1 MVVPAPESPR
11 PVRVPVLVRMV
22 VRMVVRLIVHVGMA
36 HRVGIYGGP
45 IPFGM
50 PAHRRLR
57 PTLHSVRSITQLA
70 SARPAYAAG
79 IRAAIATVVPLL
91 LAQLA
96 GGGETWMSIG
106 GFNVALADRG
116 GPYRTRAR
124 VMASTAI
131 ATAAAIALGT
141 AAAGSL
147 GVTILLTFL
156 VAFGTSMARVWGAA
170 GAGVGG
176 AALTAFV
183 IAVAFS
189 SSGASDGALVR
200 AALVVAGGLWAM
212 AIALVLWPLQPFRP
226 ARLAVAQSHRALAAY
241 IADVALRLRATPVTH
256 TSELPVGGAAM
267 RTALEEARFTLAQSR
282 RGRPGAT
289 GREERLVVLG
299 EVADQLFVHVV
310 AVAES
315 IDSLHAVSRIPEAD
329 EAVVAALDDAT
340 RTAHALAAAVEA
352 ERGSADIRVAWN
364 GDAIRAALHGR
375 APDADGREQYGQVAT
390 ILDRAAQYAEAAA
403 STVAALNDGEPP
415 AERAP
420 APLVAE
426 SDDSVSP
433 LAALREAMSPDS
445 LILRYALRVAVVT
458 SAAVSLGALLQLERG
473 YWMTITAIVIL
484 QPYTGVT
491 AQRTLQRVVGTVLG
505 GLLTAG
511 LGALFHDPR
520 AILVLSFIFAATC
533 VALLPVNYAAFS
545 IFLTPTFVL
554 LAEAS
559 TGDWHLAGTRVINTV
574 LGGLLALAGSQLL
587 WPSPEKKRLP
597 GFMAAA
603 LRANRE
609 YLARVISLFGDRS
622 NSAGELMR
630 ASRRAAGLAT
640 MNAEESFQRML
651 GESGDA
657 RRLSSAMTFVT
668 YARRLSASIAALAL
682 SRHSAPDVPQ
692 PTLREF
698 ADTALCVL
706 DDLAESIE
714 AGRAPAPLPTIVSEA
729 AVRSRGEQVPPLLRA
744 RFDRLARQIR
754 LVHDAIARWS
764 TADETR
770 PMW

>member
-1 MVVPAPESPR
+1 M
-11 PVRVPVLVRMV
+11 PV
-22 VRMVVRLIVHVGMA
+22 
-36 HRVGIYGGP
+36 Y
-45 IPFGM
+45 
-50 PAHRRLR
+50 RRLR
-57 PTLHSVRSITQLA
+57 PTLHSVRSITELA

-91 LAQLA
+91 LARLA

-124 VMASTAI
+124 VMASTAL

-141 AAAGSL
+141 VAGGGSL
-147 GVTILLTFL
+147 AVTVPLTFV
-156 VAFGTSMARVWGAA
+156 VALGASLARVWGAA

-183 IAVAFS
+183 IAVAFPS
-189 SSGASDGALVR
+189 TGAADGALAR
-200 AALVVAGGLWAM
+200 GALDIAGGLWAM

-226 ARLAVAQSHRALAAY
+226 ARLAVAQSYRALAAY
-241 IADVALRLRATPVTH
+241 VADVALRLRATPATH
-256 TSELPVGGAAM
+256 TSELPVGGTAM

-299 EVADQLFVHVV
+299 EIADQLFVHVI

-315 IDSLHAVSRIPEAD
+315 IDSIHAVSRIAEAD
-329 EAVVAALDDAT
+329 DAVVAALDDAT
-340 RTAHALAAAVEA
+340 RTSHALAAAVEA

-364 GDAIRAALHGR
+364 GDGVRGALER
-375 APDADGREQYGQVAT
+375 STPDTDAREHYGQVAA
-390 ILDRAAQYAEAAA
+390 ILDRAAQYATSAA
-403 STVAALNDGEPP
+403 STVAALNDGE
-415 AERAP
+415 AP
-420 APLVAE
+420 AAAVASPITPE
-426 SDDSVSP
+426 QDDPVSP
-433 LAALREAMSPDS
+433 LAALREAMSADS

-458 SAAVSLGALLQLERG
+458 SAAVMLGALLQLERG

-505 GLLTAG
+505 GLLTAA

-559 TGDWHLAGTRVINTV
+559 TGDWHLAGTRVVNTL
-574 LGGLLALAGSQLL
+574 LGGLLALAGSRLL

-603 LRANRE
+603 LRANRD
-609 YLARVISLFGDRS
+609 YLERVISLFGDRS
-622 NSAGELMR
+622 TAAGEKMR

-640 MNAEESFQRML
+640 MNAEESFQRLL

-682 SRHSAPDVPQ
+682 SRHHAPEISPSA
-692 PTLREF
+692 LREF
-698 ADTALCVL
+698 ADTALRVL

-714 AGRAPAPLPTIVSEA
+714 SGRAPAPLPPVVSADAERTREA
-729 AVRSRGEQVPPLLRA
+729 PTSPQLRA
-744 RFDRLARQIR
+744 RFDRIARQIR
-754 LVHDAIARWS
+754 LMHDAIGRWA

-770 PMW
+770 PAW

>member
-1 MVVPAPESPR
+1 MVMMPAAEPPR
-11 PVRVPVLVRMV
+11 PVRVV
-22 VRMVVRLIVHVGMA
+22 VRMVVRVIMRMIVRVGVA

-50 PAHRRLR
+50 PALRRLR
-57 PTLHSVRSITQLA
+57 PTLHSVRSITELA

-124 VMASTAI
+124 VMASTAV
-131 ATAAAIALGT
+131 ATAVAIALGT

-147 GVTILLTFL
+147 GMTILLTFVVAL
-156 VAFGTSMARVWGAA
+156 VTSLARVWGAA

-183 IAVAFS
+183 IAIAFAS
-189 SSGASDGALVR
+189 TGATDSALLR
-200 AALVVAGGLWAM
+200 AALVIAGGLWAM

-241 IADVALRLRATPVTH
+241 IADVALRLRATPPTR

-282 RGRPGAT
+282 RGRPGST

-299 EVADQLFVHVV
+299 EIADQLFVHVV

-315 IDSLHAVSRIPEAD
+315 IDSIHAVSRIP
-329 EAVVAALDDAT
+329 AVDDAIVAALDDAT

-352 ERGSADIRVAWN
+352 ERGSADIRVTWSGEAV
-364 GDAIRAALHGR
+364 RAALTLHP
-375 APDADGREQYGQVAT
+375 PDAEAREQYGQVAT
-390 ILDRAAQYAEAAA
+390 MLDRAAQYATAAA

-415 AERAP
+415 AERVA
-420 APLVAE
+420 APLATE
-426 SDDSVSP
+426 SDDPVSP

-458 SAAVSLGALLQLERG
+458 SAAVSLSAMLRLERG

-491 AQRTLQRVVGTVLG
+491 AQRTLQRVAGTVVG
-505 GLLTAG
+505 GLLTAA

-520 AILVLSFIFAATC
+520 AILVLAFIFAATC

-559 TGDWHLAGTRVINTV
+559 TGDWHLAGTRVINTL
-574 LGGLLALAGSQLL
+574 LGGVLALAGSQLL

-597 GFMAAA
+597 GYMAAA
-603 LRANRE
+603 LRANRD
-609 YLARVISLFGDRS
+609 YLDRVVSLFADRS
-622 NSAGELMR
+622 TAAGHAMS

-682 SRHSAPDVPQ
+682 ARHSAPELPQ
-692 PTLREF
+692 ATLRDF
-698 ADTALCVL
+698 ADSALRVL
-706 DDLAESIE
+706 DDLAEAIE
-714 AGRAPAPLPTIVSEA
+714 SGRAPAPLPTIVSADAMRASA
-729 AVRSRGEQVPPLLRA
+729 AEVPPLLRA

-754 LVHDAIARWS
+754 LVHDAIGRWS
-764 TADETR
+764 SADDSR
-770 PMW
+770 PAW